1 MATVKYTRKMT
12 RKDKNAKAKVK
23 TTTNVMSGN
32 GKTSASF
39 SKSVVPYTGKE
50 TLSSS
55 HFHVRISQIG

>member
-12 RKDKNAKAKVK
+12 RKDGNAKSKVK
-23 TTTNVMSGN
+23 NSTKVVYES
-32 GKTSASF
+32 GKTTASF